1 MMGDLRHAFR
11 SLIANTG
18 FALAAVATLALGI
31 GATTAAF
38 SVVNAVLVKRLPVA
52 DPEALVMFYWLRLP
66 EPMVPSYS
74 GYGRPGPNGTGLRTS
89 FSSLTFERFRDR
101 SGTLAN
107 VFAIARSRDTSVS
120 ADGQTDAVSS
130 DLVSGG
136 YFETLGVGA
145 ARGRTLTSNDDRQG
159 AEAVGVISYGYWQRR
174 FQADPAI
181 VGKAIAVN
189 RIPVIIVG
197 VTPAGFDGVRVGD
210 STDITLP
217 MALATQ
223 LDPGTARPV
232 SLWWVQIMARLQP
245 GVGHAQAR
253 ADLERLFDE
262 SLRESWA
269 ARPPSTTSKGTSIPR
284 LGIMD
289 GSRGPEGPRRD
300 ALPVLAA
307 TSGIAVII
315 LLIGCV
321 NVANLVLARMST
333 RQQEIAIRLALG
345 ASRPRLLRQL
355 LAENLLLA
363 VAGAVLGTLLAFW
376 GRDFLQ
382 WLPAD
387 HAPVVD
393 PTFSLPVF
401 LFAGGL
407 SVLTALLFG
416 FGPAIGATRTDLTS
430 RVKAP
435 LRGRGIVRRALVVI
449 QVALSLALLVV
460 AGQLLQTLQN
470 LGRIDV
476 GFETGNLLVFRVNTV
491 ERSGAAGGS
500 NAFEVLETLSTEIG
514 RIPGVR
520 STTMSVVPLLAQSEW
535 SAMITGD
542 SGKPARS
549 AYIQGVG
556 PNFFQTMGIPLIAG
570 RVLSATDRDG
580 AARVGVI
587 NQALARQ
594 LFEEAS
600 PIGRRFEFLE
610 GADRGLRVEVV
621 GVVRDAAYA
630 RLQEAHPPTLYL
642 PHRQMSPSAMTFALR
657 TAGEPLAL
665 APAVRQAVGRVDPG
679 LSVTGVKTQERQI
692 RETIALPAALATVTS
707 GFGIVALGLACLGLY
722 GTVSFD
728 VARRTREIG
737 IRMALGARRPDV
749 IRFVLGE
756 MGTVVALGAGLG
768 WAVAVAA
775 STVVR
780 GVLFHVAP
788 ANPVAMGGA
797 TLILA
802 VAAGVAGYVPAR
814 RASSVDP
821 TQALRHE

>member
-1 MMGDLRHAFR
+1 MH
-11 SLIANTG
+11 
-18 FALAAVATLALGI
+18 
-31 GATTAAF
+31 
-38 SVVNAVLVKRLPVA
+38 
-52 DPEALVMFYWLRLP
+52 
-66 EPMVPSYS
+66 
-74 GYGRPGPNGTGLRTS
+74 
-89 FSSLTFERFRDR
+89 
-101 SGTLAN
+101 
-107 VFAIARSRDTSVS
+107 SR
-120 ADGQTDAVSS
+120 
-130 DLVSGG
+130 
-136 YFETLGVGA
+136 Y
-145 ARGRTLTSNDDRQG
+145 
-159 AEAVGVISYGYWQRR
+159 I
-174 FQADPAI
+174 
-181 VGKAIAVN
+181 
-189 RIPVIIVG
+189 
-197 VTPAGFDGVRVGD
+197 
-210 STDITLP
+210 
-217 MALATQ
+217 
-223 LDPGTARPV
+223 
-232 SLWWVQIMARLQP
+232 
-245 GVGHAQAR
+245 
-253 ADLERLFDE
+253 
-262 SLRESWA
+262 
-269 ARPPSTTSKGTSIPR
+269 
-284 LGIMD
+284 
-289 GSRGPEGPRRD
+289 
-300 ALPVLAA
+300 
-307 TSGIAVII
+307 
-315 LLIGCV
+315 
-321 NVANLVLARMST
+321 
-333 RQQEIAIRLALG
+333 
-345 ASRPRLLRQL
+345 
-355 LAENLLLA
+355 
-363 VAGAVLGTLLAFW
+363 
-376 GRDFLQ
+376 
-382 WLPAD
+382 
-387 HAPVVD
+387 
-393 PTFSLPVF
+393 
-401 LFAGGL
+401 
-407 SVLTALLFG
+407 
-416 FGPAIGATRTDLTS
+416 
-430 RVKAP
+430 
-435 LRGRGIVRRALVVI
+435 
-449 QVALSLALLVV
+449 
-460 AGQLLQTLQN
+460 
-470 LGRIDV
+470 
-476 GFETGNLLVFRVNTV
+476 
-491 ERSGAAGGS
+491 
-500 NAFEVLETLSTEIG
+500 ETLSTEIG